1 MTLQAILD
9 CAEDSFSR
17 YNENRNVWMTI
28 RGHCEGLLGAE
39 DYWRYHELCD
49 KDVFHY
55 DVEENPLTNWKNLL
69 DKFDP
74 DDEDVGSS
82 DYEGQAYLCD
92 DIKKESK
99 VMRERVLVYDQLNAF
114 SLYLE
119 DKADLSAAYHKFLVS
134 IYSFLH
140 DLLLS

>member
-49 KDVFHY
+49 KDVFDY

-92 DIKKESK
+92 GIKKESK